1 MHAGTAG
8 PPLGAGGFDAMSLQQ
23 CTMQGG
29 PEQSPAPSPQRPSL
43 TAEARQQSQKAQR
56 KSLAIA
62 AQAQERRASKP
73 VQDLPPG
80 FGGAD
85 SRLSKGP
92 RNIDLPPGFG
102 GDAGGDAQSG
112 SSVTARLSTGHDMSD
127 LERSITLSRAAQAKL
142 RKESMMAGDA
152 MSDLTS
158 GKERPE
164 RARGMKKAASGKL
177 KAATAISSG
186 AATKEEEE

>member
-1 MHAGTAG
+1 MA
-8 PPLGAGGFDAMSLQQ
+8 LQQ
-23 CTMQGG
+23 CTMEGR
-29 PEQSPAPSPQRPSL
+29 PEPSPASSPQRASL

-85 SRLSKGP
+85 SSVSKGP
-92 RNIDLPPGFG
+92 RSIDLPPGFG
-102 GDAGGDAQSG
+102 GGAGGSG
-112 SSVTARLSTGHDMSD
+112 ESSVTARTSTGHDMSD
-127 LERSITLSRAAQAKL
+127 LERSSTLSRAALAKL
-142 RKESMMAGDA
+142 RKESMLAGDA

-158 GKERPE
+158 GKEKPQRSRGIRGATTKLQAAE
-164 RARGMKKAASGKL
+164 RLSRGS
-177 KAATAISSG
+177 ATQD
-186 AATKEEEE
+186 T